1 MSFDGGFNPPLFQHT
16 SCKSRNPRWTWAVT
30 TALFLAIMAL
40 SLALL
45 AMKNAE
51 DETLEL
57 SQLSPVQQQMATHQ
71 DFDDVRDIV
80 LGRCAMCHAAEP
92 YYEGGVMGAKT
103 CDA

>member
-1 MSFDGGFNPPLFQHT
+1 MLSNHYPLTHSTAFSWVIASLVFLMGVSIRHYFNTRHA
-16 SCKSRNPRWTWAVT
+16 RAGNPRWTWAVT

-40 SLALL
+40 SLAPL

-71 DFDDVRDIV
+71 DF
-80 LGRCAMCHAAEP
+80 
-92 YYEGGVMGAKT
+92 
-103 CDA
+103 